1 MKSLV
6 LAFIAAL
13 VVTAAGNF
21 LIHGKILQ
29 PRYLE
34 SPQLLRGASD
44 GEAHAP
50 FLLAAFALF
59 SLGAVWIFSRTLVG
73 APWVQAGLAFGA
85 ALWLIASASRYV
97 TYYAIAPWPP
107 RVVALQIGLELPL
120 MLAVGLT
127 IAAILGRRAPR

>member
-6 LAFIAAL
+6 LAFLAAL
-13 VVTAAGNF
+13 VVTAAGNYV
-21 LIHGKILQ
+21 IHGKILQ

-34 SPQLLRGASD
+34 SPQLIRGAAD

-50 FLLAAFALF
+50 FLLAAFAVF
-59 SLGAVWIFSRTLVG
+59 SLGAVWIFSKIFAG
-73 APWVQAGLAFGA
+73 APWLQAGLTFGA
-85 ALWLIASASRYV
+85 GLWLIASVSRYL

-107 RVVALQIGLELPL
+107 RVVATQIALELPL

>member
-1 MKSLV
+1 MKSFV
-6 LAFIAAL
+6 LAFLAAL

-29 PRYLE
+29 PQYLE
-34 SPQLLRGASD
+34 SPQLIRGAAD

-50 FLLAAFALF
+50 FLLLAFAVF
-59 SLGAVWIFSRTLVG
+59 SLGAVWIFSRTLTG

-85 ALWLIASASRYV
+85 ALWLIATVSRYL

-107 RVVALQIGLELPL
+107 RVVGMQIFLELPL
-120 MLAVGLT
+120 MLAVGLA
-127 IAAILGRRAPR
+127 ISAILGRRAAA